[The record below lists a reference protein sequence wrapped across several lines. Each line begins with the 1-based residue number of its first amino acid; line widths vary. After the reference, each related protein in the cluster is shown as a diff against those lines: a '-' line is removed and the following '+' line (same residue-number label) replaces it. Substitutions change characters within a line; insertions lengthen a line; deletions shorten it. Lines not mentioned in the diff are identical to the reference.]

1 MGFWLSHHLHSG
13 LSAPVPTPGAAPHE
27 MSTSPPTHRAHH
39 HPSSHPRQTRMAA
52 LPCAAPRSNGSQA
65 GLDLGGGRGAETQP
79 PAFILPNNSDLSVYF
94 HSVFLGSAAS
104 SMKCFQ
110 SSLAWRRASP
120 RLPDEWAEEEGP
132 IPLLDT
138 ASLHKRPLLTLG
150 LAVPTLPERI
160 CLDQHTGPRQWV
172 DPVTSHGQQG
182 TAVRP
187 PLGWRHSYGH
197 QGTAAS
203 TPRCHQCKEPVEPFQ
218 NTLFPAQS
226 STGRELRCCLGC
238 LQ

>member
-1 MGFWLSHHLHSG
+1 MALTPPALLNVPCVALHPSR
-13 LSAPVPTPGAAPHE
+13 LLVQHCTE
-27 MSTSPPTHRAHH
+27 MSPAPPPLGTSPPQPPAHGDARGC
-39 HPSSHPRQTRMAA
+39 PA
-52 LPCAAPRSNGSQA
+52 LCSPPEAMEAR
-65 GLDLGGGRGAETQP
+65 LGWTRGAETQP

-110 SSLAWRRASP
+110 SSLAWRHASP

-160 CLDQHTGPRQWV
+160 CLDEHMGPRQWV
-172 DPVTSHGQQG
+172 DLVTSRGRQG
-182 TAVRP
+182 TVVRP
-187 PLGWRHSYGH
+187 PLGWWHSRGH

-203 TPRCHQCKEPVEPFQ
+203 SPKMSPI
-218 NTLFPAQS
+218 
-226 STGRELRCCLGC
+226 
-238 LQ
+238 